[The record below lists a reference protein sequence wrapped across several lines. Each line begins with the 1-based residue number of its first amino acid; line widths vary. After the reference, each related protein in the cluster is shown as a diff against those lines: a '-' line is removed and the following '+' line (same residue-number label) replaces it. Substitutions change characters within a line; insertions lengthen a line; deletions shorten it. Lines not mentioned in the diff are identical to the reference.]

1 MQQMRINIQVV
12 LNQVYLPPATIE
24 QLNWQQI
31 VERFNTKTN
40 TANEQIFQLTIT
52 AKNFSE
58 RLKKQTSNLYNYDK
72 VCFFLIF

>member
-1 MQQMRINIQVV
+1 MQQTRINIQVV

-40 TANEQIFQLTIT
+40 SANEQIFQLTIT

-72 VCFFLIF
+72 VCFF

>member
-40 TANEQIFQLTIT
+40 SANEQIFQLTIT

-72 VCFFLIF
+72 VCFF